1 MKDLIKAIFQLD
13 VPKWIK
19 RVFINYFE
27 VNKGKVGLYIDGN
40 YKVDT
45 RGFITIKNIDEFHSL
60 NDLDKIVYITNKDN
74 INTINSEIASIKSKN
89 SEQDSSISSINS
101 EISSIKSRLDALE
114 AK

>member
-27 VNKGKVGLYIDGN
+27 
-40 YKVDT
+40 
-45 RGFITIKNIDEFHSL
+45 
-60 NDLDKIVYITNKDN
+60 TNK
-74 INTINSEIASIKSKN
+74 NTINSEIASIKSKN
-89 SEQDSSISSINS
+89 SNQDSSISSINS

>member
-27 VNKGKVGLYIDGN
+27 
-40 YKVDT
+40 
-45 RGFITIKNIDEFHSL
+45 
-60 NDLDKIVYITNKDN
+60 TNKDN
-74 INTINSEIASIKSKN
+74 INTIKSEIASIKSKN
-89 SEQDSSISSINS
+89 SEQDSSISSIKSEIASIKSKNS
-101 EISSIKSRLDALE
+101 EQDSSISSIKSRLDVLE

>member
-27 VNKGKVGLYIDGN
+27 
-40 YKVDT
+40 
-45 RGFITIKNIDEFHSL
+45 
-60 NDLDKIVYITNKDN
+60 TNKDN
-74 INTINSEIASIKSKN
+74 INTINSEIASIKSKS

-101 EISSIKSRLDALE
+101 EISSIKSRLNALE
-114 AK
+114 PK

>member
-1 MKDLIKAIFQLD
+1 MLQGNLFASNNKFKRQQQKTVLALEDNFKSFRVKDEKFT
-13 VPKWIK
+13 
-19 RVFINYFE
+19 NYFE
-27 VNKGKVGLYIDGN
+27 
-40 YKVDT
+40 
-45 RGFITIKNIDEFHSL
+45 
-60 NDLDKIVYITNKDN
+60 TNKDN

>member
-27 VNKGKVGLYIDGN
+27 
-40 YKVDT
+40 
-45 RGFITIKNIDEFHSL
+45 
-60 NDLDKIVYITNKDN
+60 TNKDN

-101 EISSIKSRLDALE
+101 EISHIKSRLNDLE
-114 AK
+114 TRYL

>member
-27 VNKGKVGLYIDGN
+27 
-40 YKVDT
+40 
-45 RGFITIKNIDEFHSL
+45 
-60 NDLDKIVYITNKDN
+60 TNKDN
-74 INTINSEIASIKSKN
+74 INTINSEIA
-89 SEQDSSISSINS
+89 SINS

-114 AK
+114 TK

>member
-27 VNKGKVGLYIDGN
+27 
-40 YKVDT
+40 
-45 RGFITIKNIDEFHSL
+45 
-60 NDLDKIVYITNKDN
+60 TNKDN
-74 INTINSEIASIKSKN
+74 INTIN

-114 AK
+114 AKWLWKKI

>member
-27 VNKGKVGLYIDGN
+27 
-40 YKVDT
+40 
-45 RGFITIKNIDEFHSL
+45 
-60 NDLDKIVYITNKDN
+60 TNKDN

-101 EISSIKSRLDALE
+101 EISSIKSKNSEQDSSISSIKSRLDALE

>member
-27 VNKGKVGLYIDGN
+27 
-40 YKVDT
+40 
-45 RGFITIKNIDEFHSL
+45 
-60 NDLDKIVYITNKDN
+60 TNKDN

-89 SEQDSSISSINS
+89 SEQDSSIFSINS
-101 EISSIKSRLDALE
+101 KISSIKSRLDALE
-114 AK
+114 TK

>member
-27 VNKGKVGLYIDGN
+27 
-40 YKVDT
+40 
-45 RGFITIKNIDEFHSL
+45 
-60 NDLDKIVYITNKDN
+60 TNKDN

-101 EISSIKSRLDALE
+101 EISSIKFRLDALE
-114 AK
+114 KLNSYGRKYN

>member
-27 VNKGKVGLYIDGN
+27 
-40 YKVDT
+40 
-45 RGFITIKNIDEFHSL
+45 
-60 NDLDKIVYITNKDN
+60 TNKDN

-89 SEQDSSISSINS
+89 SEQDSSISSIKS
-101 EISSIKSRLDALE
+101 EISSIKARLDRSRLDAIE

>member
-27 VNKGKVGLYIDGN
+27 
-40 YKVDT
+40 
-45 RGFITIKNIDEFHSL
+45 
-60 NDLDKIVYITNKDN
+60 TNKDN

-89 SEQDSSISSINS
+89 SEQDSSISSI
-101 EISSIKSRLDALE
+101 KSRLDALE
-114 AK
+114 AKQLWKKI

>member
-27 VNKGKVGLYIDGN
+27 
-40 YKVDT
+40 
-45 RGFITIKNIDEFHSL
+45 
-60 NDLDKIVYITNKDN
+60 TNKDN
-74 INTINSEIASIKSKN
+74 INTINSK
-89 SEQDSSISSINS
+89 ISSINS

>member
-27 VNKGKVGLYIDGN
+27 
-40 YKVDT
+40 
-45 RGFITIKNIDEFHSL
+45 
-60 NDLDKIVYITNKDN
+60 TNRDN

-89 SEQDSSISSINS
+89 SKQDSSISSINS
-101 EISSIKSRLDALE
+101 EITSIKSKNFEQDSSISSIKSRLDALE

>member
-27 VNKGKVGLYIDGN
+27 
-40 YKVDT
+40 
-45 RGFITIKNIDEFHSL
+45 
-60 NDLDKIVYITNKDN
+60 TNKDN
-74 INTINSEIASIKSKN
+74 INT
-89 SEQDSSISSINS
+89 INS

-114 AK
+114 AKRLWKKI

>member
-27 VNKGKVGLYIDGN
+27 
-40 YKVDT
+40 
-45 RGFITIKNIDEFHSL
+45 
-60 NDLDKIVYITNKDN
+60 TNKDN

-101 EISSIKSRLDALE
+101 EISSIKSRLDALD

>member
-27 VNKGKVGLYIDGN
+27 
-40 YKVDT
+40 
-45 RGFITIKNIDEFHSL
+45 
-60 NDLDKIVYITNKDN
+60 TNKDN
-74 INTINSEIASIKSKN
+74 INTINSEISLIKSKN
-89 SEQDSSISSINS
+89 SKQDSSISSINSEISLIKSKNSKQDSSISSINS
-101 EISSIKSRLDALE
+101 EISSIKSRLKALE

>member
-27 VNKGKVGLYIDGN
+27 
-40 YKVDT
+40 
-45 RGFITIKNIDEFHSL
+45 
-60 NDLDKIVYITNKDN
+60 TNKDN
-74 INTINSEIASIKSKN
+74 INAINSEIASIKSKN
-89 SEQDSSISSINS
+89 SEQDSISSINS

-114 AK
+114 AKWPWKKI

>member
-27 VNKGKVGLYIDGN
+27 
-40 YKVDT
+40 
-45 RGFITIKNIDEFHSL
+45 
-60 NDLDKIVYITNKDN
+60 TNKDN
-74 INTINSEIASIKSKN
+74 INTINSEIVSIKSKN
-89 SEQDSSISSINS
+89 SKQDSSISSINSEISSINS

-114 AK
+114 DKYLWKKI

>member
-27 VNKGKVGLYIDGN
+27 
-40 YKVDT
+40 
-45 RGFITIKNIDEFHSL
+45 
-60 NDLDKIVYITNKDN
+60 TNKDN
-74 INTINSEIASIKSKN
+74 INTINSEIASIKS
-89 SEQDSSISSINS
+89 

>member
-13 VPKWIK
+13 VLKWIK

-27 VNKGKVGLYIDGN
+27 
-40 YKVDT
+40 
-45 RGFITIKNIDEFHSL
+45 
-60 NDLDKIVYITNKDN
+60 TNKDN

-89 SEQDSSISSINS
+89 SKQDSSISSINS

-114 AK
+114 TK

>member
-1 MKDLIKAIFQLD
+1 MSGKQLYSKTNSNYEEITPLTYIQNVIDKNSKNSFFQLD

-27 VNKGKVGLYIDGN
+27 
-40 YKVDT
+40 
-45 RGFITIKNIDEFHSL
+45 
-60 NDLDKIVYITNKDN
+60 TNKDN

-114 AK
+114 TKWLWKKI

>member
-27 VNKGKVGLYIDGN
+27 
-40 YKVDT
+40 
-45 RGFITIKNIDEFHSL
+45 
-60 NDLDKIVYITNKDN
+60 TNKDN
-74 INTINSEIASIKSKN
+74 INTINSE
-89 SEQDSSISSINS
+89 ISSINS
-101 EISSIKSRLDALE
+101 EISSIKSRLDALK